1 MKVVPQNGL
10 QARVYLPNQAVGF
23 VRIGQTA
30 DLSMDAFNASDFGRI
45 PATVQR
51 VGSDALTPDELAKVL
66 GSQASGLYFPAVLRL
81 GRQDLKL
88 RNRTVPL
95 QAGMSLT
102 ADIKLR
108 ERRFINI
115 FTGFFED
122 QRRNL
127 ERLR

>member
-1 MKVVPQNGL
+1 MDYQTL
-10 QARVYLPNQAVGF
+10 QWATFLYN
-23 VRIGQTA
+23 
-30 DLSMDAFNASDFGRI
+30 
-45 PATVQR
+45 PAPRPT
-51 VGSDALTPDELAKVL
+51 SII
-66 GSQASGLYFPAVLRL
+66 
-81 GRQDLKL
+81 
-88 RNRTVPL
+88 VPL